1 MLPAPPKFSRIA
13 RMWKGTVIALH
24 VTPVRGEETVGQESL
39 EAVAG
44 RGLRG
49 DYRCDAPEPVSP
61 KRQATL
67 IEWETLAALKRDS
80 GFTVEAGKIRRNI
93 VTKGVPLN
101 HLVGEEFQVGGVRM
115 KGIMLCDPC
124 KEIEEKT
131 VKGMRAAL
139 ENRGGLRAEVLTS
152 GKILP
157 GDPVTPSESAGQGT
171 R

>member
-1 MLPAPPKFSRIA
+1 
-13 RMWKGTVIALH
+13 MWKGSVVALH
-24 VTPVRGEETVGQESL
+24 VTPVRGEETSVEESL

-44 RGLRG
+44 RGIKG
-49 DYRCDAPEPVSP
+49 DYRCDSPEPVSP

-67 IEWETLAALKRDS
+67 IEWETLEALERDS
-80 GFTVEAGKIRRNI
+80 GFTVEAKEIRRNI

-101 HLVGEEFQVGGVRM
+101 HLVGEEFEVGGVRM

-152 GKILP
+152 GIILP
-157 GDPVTPSESAGQGT
+157 GDAVTPSDSAGRGT